1 MMFAGMFS
9 GNGKIFPVTPM
20 GSSAKAIVGAVM
32 AVLCGGIGTV
42 MLLRY
47 FGAGRHCKTEVEAEI
62 MHIDKSTN
70 KKHGQTVPVYAPV
83 YSYHYN
89 GQHYTFQS
97 NFYTEKQ
104 PEIGEKVTLRIDADE
119 PTRCLDG
126 RGRSKSSLLLGLVL
140 ELLAAV
146 GVLLFLSIFD

>member
-1 MMFAGMFS
+1 MMFADHGR
-9 GNGKIFPVTPM
+9 IFPVTPM
-20 GSSAKAIVGAVM
+20 GSEAKAIVGAVM

-42 MLLRY
+42 LLLRY
-47 FGAGRHCKTEVEAEI
+47 FGAALHCKTEVEAEI
-62 MHIDKSTN
+62 MHIDRSTDR
-70 KKHGQTVPVYAPV
+70 KRGQNAAVYAPV

-97 NFYTEKQ
+97 DVYTGKQ

-126 RGRSKSSLLLGLVL
+126 RGRSKCSLVPGLVL

-146 GVLLFLSIFD
+146 GVLLFLSLFD